1 MNWALKALRGR
12 MGPFGLSLMPGG
24 LRATGCYP
32 SSPFSGSDLACP
44 HRSLAIWAFS
54 NHSGSTSAV
63 RPQTQKH
70 SRRPCSSWG
79 CSRQP
84 TVAWK
89 GGIPVRQ
96 HSVRACP
103 GKRRLRLPSPKM
115 ARQRLASHY
124 LSRNPVLSESG
135 SYAAIGGNST
145 PCLHSH
151 STLITLF
158 ISPFKSAEKIFLC
171 FSLF

>member
-1 MNWALKALRGR
+1 MLFCLSSFECKITMNWAFKLLRGR
-12 MGPFGLSLMPGG
+12 TGTFGLSLVPGS
-24 LRATGCYP
+24 LRATRCYP
-32 SSPFSGSDLACP
+32 SSPFSGNYSACP

-63 RPQTQKH
+63 RPQTQKR
-70 SRRPCSSWG
+70 SRRPCSSRG

-96 HSVRACP
+96 HSGRAGP

-115 ARQRLASHY
+115 AGQRLASS
-124 LSRNPVLSESG
+124 LPQQES
-135 SYAAIGGNST
+135 
-145 PCLHSH
+145 
-151 STLITLF
+151 
-158 ISPFKSAEKIFLC
+158 SA
-171 FSLF
+171 